1 MPNNP
6 PPSKD
11 KLREKIDSDLAVFVR
26 NGGKITQIDKGV
38 TGAKPKK
45 YGTLTNLGK
54 KPRKE

>member
-1 MPNNP
+1 LANP

-11 KLREKIDSDLAVFVR
+11 KLREKIDTDLATFFR
-26 NGGKITQIDKGV
+26 KGGKITQIDKGV

-54 KPRKE
+54 NPKKE